1 MTESTTYAFMAFANG
16 TQVVLAALAAWSTAL
31 VHRRLDP
38 DNAARTPWLLISAGF
53 AAFAAGESG
62 DAYYELVGR
71 NRPFPSALDAVFLGA
86 YVLIGLAFVSFVR
99 TYLRSEL
106 AGDAGRHRSPTLAFG
121 TALAL
126 AGAVIVTLLLADD
139 APLAARVVG
148 AAYPVL
154 DLVALVPAFLL
165 MRITLEFR
173 GGALWRVW
181 ASILAG
187 FGLILAAD
195 FVFAYFTVRGTDG
208 QDALMEAL
216 YLLAYAAFWRGSRI
230 QAGLISS

>member
-1 MTESTTYAFMAFANG
+1 VTESTTFAFMVFANG
-16 TQVVLAALAAWSTAL
+16 AQVVLAALAAWSTAT

-38 DNAARTPWLLISAGF
+38 DNPARTPWLLISAGF
-53 AAFAAGESG
+53 AAFAAGEAV
-62 DAYYELVGR
+62 DAYYEIVGR
-71 NRPFPSALDAVFLGA
+71 NRPFPSPLDAVFLGA

-106 AGDAGRHRSPTLAFG
+106 AGDAGRHRRPTLV
-121 TALAL
+121 L
-126 AGAVIVTLLLADD
+126 GAVLAAAGVVIGYLLLSGDG
-139 APLAARVVG
+139 PLAERLVA

-154 DLVALVPAFLL
+154 DLLALAPAFLL

-187 FGLILAAD
+187 FGLTCAAD

-216 YLLAYAAFWRGSRI
+216 YLLAYAAFLRGSRL
-230 QAGLISS
+230 QAGLLKG

>member
-1 MTESTTYAFMAFANG
+1 MTESTMFAFMKLANG
-16 TQVVLAALAAWSTAL
+16 VQVALALLAAWTTAR
-31 VHRRLDP
+31 VYRRLDA
-38 DNAARTPWLLISAGF
+38 DNAARMPWLLISAGF
-53 AAFAAGESG
+53 AAFAAGESV

-71 NRPFPSALDAVFLGA
+71 NRPFPSPLDAVFLAA

-99 TYLRSEL
+99 TYLQSEL
-106 AGDAGRHRSPTLAFG
+106 SGDGRRHRRPTLVFG
-121 TALAL
+121 AALAAVGVAITYL
-126 AGAVIVTLLLADD
+126 LLTGAGALAERLV
-139 APLAARVVG
+139 A

-154 DLVALVPAFLL
+154 DLLALVPAFLL

-187 FGLILAAD
+187 FVLTCAAD
-195 FVFAYFTVRGTDG
+195 FLFAYFTVRGTDG

-216 YLLAYAAFWRGSRI
+216 YLLAYAAFWRGSRV
-230 QAGLISS
+230 QDGLLSS

>member
-1 MTESTTYAFMAFANG
+1 VNETTTLVFMATANG
-16 TQVVLAALAAWSTAL
+16 LQVVLIALAAWSTAT

-38 DNAARTPWLLISAGF
+38 DNPARTPWLLISWGF
-53 AAFAAGESG
+53 AAFAVGESV
-62 DAYYELVGR
+62 DAIYEIVGR
-71 NRPFPSALDAVFLGA
+71 NRPFPSPLDAVFLGA

-106 AGDAGRHRSPTLAFG
+106 SGDAARHRGPTLAF
-121 TALAL
+121 AAAMA
-126 AGAVIVTLLLADD
+126 AGGVAIAYLLLSGTG
-139 APLAARVVG
+139 PLAERLVG

-154 DLVALVPAFLL
+154 DLIALVPAFLL

-187 FGLILAAD
+187 FGISCAAD
-195 FVFAYFTVRGTDG
+195 VLFAYFTVRGTSG

-216 YLLAYAAFWRGSRI
+216 YLLAYAAFLRGSRL
-230 QAGLISS
+230 QAGLV

>member
-1 MTESTTYAFMAFANG
+1 VTESTTFAFMAFANG
-16 TQVVLAALAAWSTAL
+16 AQVVLAALAAWATAG
-31 VHRRLDP
+31 VYRRLDA

-53 AAFAAGESG
+53 AAFTAGESV

-86 YVLIGLAFVSFVR
+86 YLLIGLAFVSFVR
-99 TYLRSEL
+99 TYLQSEL
-106 AGDAGRHRSPTLAFG
+106 SGDGSRHRRPTLVFG
-121 TALAL
+121 ATLA
-126 AGAVIVTLLLADD
+126 AVGVVIASLLLTGDGPPGERLVA
-139 APLAARVVG
+139 

-154 DLVALVPAFLL
+154 DLLALVPAFLL

-187 FGLILAAD
+187 FGLTCAAD
-195 FVFAYFTVRGTDG
+195 FLFAYFTVRGTDG

-230 QAGLISS
+230 QAGLLSS